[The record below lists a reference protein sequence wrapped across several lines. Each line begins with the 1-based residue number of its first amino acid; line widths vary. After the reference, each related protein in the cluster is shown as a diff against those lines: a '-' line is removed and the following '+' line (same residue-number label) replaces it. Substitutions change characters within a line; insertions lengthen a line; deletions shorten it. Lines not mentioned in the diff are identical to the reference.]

1 MGIRV
6 DQFNNPNLEADILGT
21 MLNAHNIDEAIS
33 ILDTDCFY
41 GSKNKI
47 IYSVIYKLWKDNKPV
62 DLTTVFAELGKDVS
76 KIGVSYLSA
85 INEAGTSSRI
95 LIPKCKKLIE
105 YKQRLKAYKL
115 LEQGINMFEKEEE
128 TNKITGFISNGLD
141 FLVNDDE
148 DDNGDIIN
156 SLNITINNINK
167 QVENEGKIF
176 GIKTG
181 LEQIDD
187 RINGLNKGE
196 FILISGRPG
205 MGKSTLANNIAI
217 KVAKTNKV
225 ALFNLEMSKEQIFRK
240 VLSCISLIESE
251 KIKKGLLNQQE
262 LNKLLVAQKGISELH
277 SNLKIYENVLSLD
290 KIISKCRIMSK
301 QKNLDV
307 LIIDYLQLIA
317 TTNKFQSREQEISHI
332 SRTLKLLSKE
342 LGITVIAL
350 SQLSRACE
358 QRADHRPMLSDLR
371 ESGSLEQDCDI
382 SLMCYR
388 DNFYNPESEEK
399 GIIEVI
405 CNKNR
410 NGEVGTMKFAWLP
423 QYQKIGNLDIFD
435 YAKEVKEKSPF

>member
-262 LNKLLVAQKGISELH
+262 LNKLVVAQKGISELH
-277 SNLKIYENVLSLD
+277 SNLKIYENVLSLY
-290 KIISKCRIMSK
+290 KIISKCRIM
-301 QKNLDV
+301 
-307 LIIDYLQLIA
+307 
-317 TTNKFQSREQEISHI
+317 
-332 SRTLKLLSKE
+332 
-342 LGITVIAL
+342 
-350 SQLSRACE
+350 
-358 QRADHRPMLSDLR
+358 
-371 ESGSLEQDCDI
+371 
-382 SLMCYR
+382 
-388 DNFYNPESEEK
+388 
-399 GIIEVI
+399 
-405 CNKNR
+405 
-410 NGEVGTMKFAWLP
+410 
-423 QYQKIGNLDIFD
+423 
-435 YAKEVKEKSPF
+435 